1 MEDYRNLYWTPC
13 AAHCID
19 LMMANIG
26 RLKHVRKLVQK
37 GQTITKFI
45 YNHGPL
51 LAQMRE
57 QIGGNLLRPGITRFA
72 TNFISINSI
81 KEKEVGLKA
90 LFTGDWWS
98 ESSYRKMTEG
108 KKVEGII
115 LDMRFWINV
124 TRFIDSVAP
133 LYTVLRKVD
142 SENVPQ
148 MGYIYH
154 LINNAKAQIQRNNQ
168 TGYQDYCDIIEQR
181 WDNQM
186 G

>member
-1 MEDYRNLYWTPC
+1 
-13 AAHCID
+13 
-19 LMMANIG
+19 
-26 RLKHVRKLVQK
+26 
-37 GQTITKFI
+37 
-45 YNHGPL
+45 
-51 LAQMRE
+51 
-57 QIGGNLLRPGITRFA
+57 
-72 TNFISINSI
+72 
-81 KEKEVGLKA
+81 
-90 LFTGDWWS
+90 
-98 ESSYRKMTEG
+98 MTEG

-168 TGYQDYCDIIEQR
+168 TGYQDYCNIIEQR

-186 G
+186 GQDIYLAGYYLNPRFLYQHELGTNSDLITALRKVIIRLEPNEAKQAKAIEEVYYFTTIFVSLAYNLIPTIMLLLL